1 MRAIYRVTIHG
12 RTLESADVR
21 KLLARA
27 VVEKRNM
34 DRVFRCAS
42 NAGTVRV
49 ASRPTVYAVSQ
60 EASERLA

>member
-42 NAGTVRV
+42 SAGSVRV
-49 ASRPTVYAVSQ
+49 PLTPPVCAARP